1 MLDLLVVGA
10 GTAGCLAAKSASQK
24 GLSVLLVDRQEEREV
39 GRKVC
44 GNAVGKHHFDRLSVR
59 YPSGNELR
67 GLIEGFY
74 IISPDKKTRFRCP
87 IDGAGGFMLNRR
99 EFGQRLLRESIDAG
113 ADFRDRLLAVR
124 PMVRDDFV
132 VGAVF
137 RDLASDSEERI
148 EATVTIDATGFAA
161 ALRRRLPKAVLPE
174 TEVDGKDVQACYREI
189 RSVDQALEPYC
200 RMYVSQRASP
210 GGYSWIFPGQ
220 DETVNVGI
228 GIQMV
233 HGFPNP
239 KRQLYRYVLSDPL
252 FNGSRIIEGGTWFVP
267 TRSPLDC
274 MTANG
279 FLVVGDAACLT
290 NPITG
295 GGIGPS
301 MLSGKLA
308 AEAAVDAIEVGD
320 ASKGKLWNF
329 NRRFMRE
336 YGAKQVALDIF
347 RIFLQRLGDEELVY
361 GMSHELI
368 KEEDLLKISS
378 DGRLRLGVGEKALR
392 ILRGLKRFALLGKL
406 SKVAKVMR
414 EVEALYLNYPSPD
427 HLIAWKAE
435 VSKLRNG
442 LERAL

>member
-10 GTAGCLAAKSASQK
+10 GTAGCLAAKVASQK
-24 GLSVLLVDRQEEREV
+24 GLSVLLVDRKSEEEV

-44 GNAVGKHHFDRLSVR
+44 GDAVGKHHFDRLSMR

-74 IISPDKKTRFRCP
+74 IVSPNMKTRFRCP
-87 IDGAGGFMLNRR
+87 IDGAEGFVLNRW

-113 ADFRDRLLAVR
+113 VDFRDRLLAIR
-124 PMVRDDFV
+124 PIINDDFV
-132 VGAVF
+132 VGAVL
-137 RDLASDSEERI
+137 RSPTKSEERI
-148 EATVTIDATGFAA
+148 TTKVTIDATGFAA
-161 ALRRRLPKAVLPE
+161 ALRRRLPNGVLPE
-174 TEVDGKDVQACYREI
+174 TEVDKKDVQACYREI
-189 RSVDQALEPYC
+189 RSIDKELEPYC
-200 RMYVSQRASP
+200 LLHLSQRSSP

-220 DETVNVGI
+220 DGTVNVGI

-233 HGFPNP
+233 DGFPNP
-239 KRQLYRYVLSDPL
+239 REQLYRHVLTDSL
-252 FNGSRIIEGGTWFVP
+252 FDGSEIIERGAWFVP

-295 GGIGPS
+295 GGVGPS

-308 AEAAVDAIEVGD
+308 AEAAVSAVNMGDVGR
-320 ASKGKLWNF
+320 GKLWDF
-329 NRRFMRE
+329 NTRFMQE
-336 YGAKQVALDIF
+336 YGAKQAALDIF
-347 RIFLQRLGDEELVY
+347 RIFLQRLSDEELVY

-368 KEEDLLKISS
+368 KEEDLLRISS
-378 DGRLRLGVGEKALR
+378 NGRLRLGMGEKALR
-392 ILRGLKRFALLGKL
+392 ILRGLKRLALLGKI
-406 SKVAKVMR
+406 SEVAKVMR
-414 EVEALYLNYPSPD
+414 EVKVLYLNYPSPD
-427 HLIAWKAE
+427 HFVSWKAR

-442 LERAL
+442 LERTL